1 MVTDT
6 AKRKTQ
12 DFVPDS
18 QKMNRVRPAT
28 NALFVALF
36 VVLAAMAIIPVI
48 FVFVVSISSETSIRE
63 VGYSFFP
70 SELSGTAYKF
80 LWNERGTILNA
91 LGISVLVT
99 GVGTVLGLFLTTT
112 MGYVLSRPVFKLKGF
127 YTWVVFI
134 PMIFNGGML
143 ASYVINT
150 NLLRLSDTVWA
161 LILPLAVFSF
171 HIIVCKSFFRS
182 TIPDAI
188 IESAKIDG
196 AAQLRIFGQIVL
208 PISKFKVFYKLY
220 LPLSTPVLATI
231 ALFLVFGY
239 WNDWF
244 QSSLY
249 ITDSRLLSLQA
260 LLNNMMRNLEYI
272 ANNPTVGVSL
282 QQYRNSMP
290 SESVRMA
297 IAVVIVIPIAC
308 AYPFFQKYFISGL
321 TIGAVKG

>member
-1 MVTDT
+1 M
-6 AKRKTQ
+6 
-12 DFVPDS
+12 
-18 QKMNRVRPAT
+18 
-28 NALFVALF
+28 
-36 VVLAAMAIIPVI
+36 
-48 FVFVVSISSETSIRE
+48 
-63 VGYSFFP
+63 GYSFFP

-150 NLLRLSDTVWA
+150 NLLRLSDTVWS
-161 LILPLAVFSF
+161 LILPLAVSSF
-171 HIIVCKSFFRS
+171 NIIVCKSFFRS

-208 PISKFKVFYKLY
+208 PISK
-220 LPLSTPVLATI
+220 PVLATI